1 MAILEDGP
9 NGGFRGKVGSVYGY
23 NLKGQ
28 WIIRGARRK
37 SNKPPTEA
45 QRLHRQKLKLVG
57 EFCGENKPVFD
68 FGYRFKKDKESKY
81 GAFQLAQK
89 HVFNEAVA
97 FDADN
102 NPVVNFENLKVF
114 AGLLLS
120 PRSAKVSFNDGR
132 IDLEWIP
139 NPAYDDEIY
148 KLNLAF
154 VSLKDL
160 SSLKLA
166 IANAADGQCSVE
178 IPTELDQKAEYHV
191 YIGFWNTF
199 HNEISDSTYC
209 GVLR

>member
-37 SNKPPTEA
+37 SNKPPTEG

-57 EFCGENKPVFD
+57 EFCRENKPVFD
-68 FGYRFKKDKESKY
+68 FGYRLKKDKESRY

-89 HVFNEAVA
+89 HVFNEVVA

-102 NPVVNFENLKVF
+102 NPVVNFGNLKVF
-114 AGLLLS
+114 AGELLS
-120 PRSAKVSFNDGR
+120 PKHAKVSLNNGL
-132 IDLEWIP
+132 IDLEWTP
-139 NPAYDDEIY
+139 NSAYNDEIY

-154 VSLKDL
+154 VSLRDL

-166 IANAADGQCSVE
+166 IANAADGHCSMEVP
-178 IPTELDQKAEYHV
+178 IELNLNAEYHV

-199 HNEISDSTYC
+199 YNEISDSTYC
-209 GVLR
+209 GLLR

>member
-1 MAILEDGP
+1 MGILQDGP

-57 EFCGENKPVFD
+57 EFCRENKPVFD
-68 FGYRFKKDKESKY
+68 FGYRLKKDNETKY
-81 GAFQLAQK
+81 GVFQLAQK
-89 HVFNEAVA
+89 HVFNDVVTI
-97 FDADN
+97 DADN

-114 AGLLLS
+114 AGELIS
-120 PRSAKVSFNDGR
+120 PEHAKVSLNDGR
-132 IDLEWIP
+132 IDLVWIP
-139 NPAYDDEIY
+139 NPAYNDEIY

-154 VSLKDL
+154 VSLRDL

-178 IPTELDQKAEYHV
+178 IPAELNKKAEYHV

-199 HNEISDSTYC
+199 HNEISDSVYC
-209 GVLR
+209 GLLR

>member
-37 SNKPPTEA
+37 SNKPPTAA
-45 QRLHRQKLKLVG
+45 QWLHRQKLKLVG
-57 EFCGENKPVFD
+57 KFCGENKPVFD

-89 HVFNEAVA
+89 HVFNEVVT

-102 NPVVNFENLKVF
+102 NPLVNFENLKVF
-114 AGLLLS
+114 TGELLS
-120 PRSAKVSFNDGR
+120 PKSAKVSFNDSR

-139 NPAYDDEIY
+139 NPAYNDEIY

-160 SSLKLA
+160 CSLKLA
-166 IANAADGQCSVE
+166 IANAADGQCSME
-178 IPTELDQKAEYHV
+178 IPAELNKKAEYHV

-199 HNEISDSTYC
+199 YNEISDSSYC
-209 GVLR
+209 GLLR